1 MIYKLVPDAQQKMLH
16 NIQKR
21 QERTKRH
28 RALKESQQAEL
39 DEEEEEN
46 TALAPQKPKPKR

>member
-46 TALAPQKPKPKR
+46 IALAPQKPKPKR